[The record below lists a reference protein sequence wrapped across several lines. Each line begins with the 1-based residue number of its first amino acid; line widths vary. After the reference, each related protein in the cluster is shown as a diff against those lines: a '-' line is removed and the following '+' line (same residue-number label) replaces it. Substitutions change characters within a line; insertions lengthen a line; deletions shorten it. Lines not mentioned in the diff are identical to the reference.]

1 MYMIIRLLIGC
12 IFLVCAIAAI
22 KKSKAICKRVLYL
35 VFAGIAVV
43 LVVVLAFLP
52 FENLFVTFDSPQ
64 AAYAYYLP
72 GKSDTALVV
81 EGDACDFVVGQK
93 NGTDTYLI
101 VPKTAEGWK
110 TGIGADMKR
119 IAQTISD
126 GIVLYVYQY
135 KNTKDYFVTVL
146 DTNGGES
153 TVTDAY
159 NAEFLALERD
169 NDSLGKTFVTYYA
182 HIAPPDAQYSV
193 TVNGTEIVLE
203 NK

>member
-1 MYMIIRLLIGC
+1 MYIMIRIIIGC

-22 KKSKAICKRVLYL
+22 KKPKAICKRVLYL

-101 VPKTAEGWK
+101 VPKTTEGWK

-135 KNTKDYFVTVL
+135 KNTNDYFVTVL

-153 TVTDAY
+153 AVSDDY
-159 NAEFLALERD
+159 NTEFLSLERR
-169 NDSLGKTFVTYYA
+169 NDSIGKTFVTYYA
-182 HIAPPDAQYSV
+182 HIAGLDAPYSV
-193 TVNGTEIVLE
+193 TVDGSEIALE
-203 NK
+203 NQ

>member
-1 MYMIIRLLIGC
+1 MYIMIRIIIGC
-12 IFLVCAIAAI
+12 VFLACAIAAV
-22 KKSKAICKRVLYL
+22 KKSKAIRKRVLYL

-52 FENLFVTFDSPQ
+52 FENLLVTFDSPQ
-64 AAYAYYLP
+64 AAYAYFNP
-72 GKSDTALVV
+72 GKSDVALVV
-81 EGDACDFVVGQK
+81 EGDACDFVVGRK

-110 TGIGADMKR
+110 TGIGADTKR

-126 GIVLYVYQY
+126 GIVFYVYQY

-153 TVTDAY
+153 AVSDEY
-159 NAEFLALERD
+159 NTEFLSLERK
-169 NDSLGKTFVTYYA
+169 NDSPGKTFVTYYA
-182 HIAPPDAQYSV
+182 HIAGLDAPYSV